1 MNPLFT
7 LSPILQ
13 PSRFGA
19 RMDVHPPHHAI
30 TTWRDFF
37 IHIATIVVG
46 LLIAIGLEQT
56 VEWLHHVH
64 QIREIRHNL
73 HDELTANVASFHRN
87 MHFVRHD
94 RAMLEND
101 LRVFQYLQQHPK
113 ASPEDLPGV
122 VVWSG
127 AISLTTRSAWDSI
140 QQTEALTLMPE
151 PEVETSRRVYDQLQ
165 KFDAIYE
172 ELAKT
177 TDKADAYQFLTPDVT
192 KLTPAQIDAEIPLL
206 QECLS
211 LVRNQTIQLSNIARL
226 FPEFAPGP
234 TQDEVDTFHSATF
247 ETSIS
252 LPQANERT
260 SIVISKARA
269 YTLHDDQEAAA
280 LDTAQAPL
288 VEFNRLVNER
298 GCIHIAQLYDDF
310 RKSHPN
316 FTLDELSL
324 NQRGYARIYAGNFPD
339 AIAIFKL
346 NVKLHPES
354 WNVYDS
360 LGEAYA
366 KNGQKKLAIENYQ
379 KSIQLDPSNTN
390 GINHLKELEQK

>member
-1 MNPLFT
+1 
-7 LSPILQ
+7 
-13 PSRFGA
+13 
-19 RMDVHPPHHAI
+19 MDVHPPHHAI

-298 GCIHIAQLYDDF
+298 GCIHIADVYDDF

-366 KNGQKKLAIENYQ
+366 KNGQRSLAIENYQ
-379 KSIQLDPSNTN
+379 KSIQLKPDNAN
-390 GINHLKELEQK
+390 GINHLKELQ

>member
-1 MNPLFT
+1 
-7 LSPILQ
+7 
-13 PSRFGA
+13 
-19 RMDVHPPHHAI
+19 MDVHPPHHAI

-122 VVWSG
+122 VVWTG
-127 AISLTTRSAWDSI
+127 AISLTTRSAWDSV

-192 KLTPAQIDAEIPLL
+192 KLTPAQIDAEIPLI

-366 KNGQKKLAIENYQ
+366 KNGQRSLAIENYQ
-379 KSIQLDPSNTN
+379 KSIQLKPDNAN
-390 GINHLKELEQK
+390 GINHLKELQEK

>member
-1 MNPLFT
+1 
-7 LSPILQ
+7 
-13 PSRFGA
+13 
-19 RMDVHPPHHAI
+19 MDVHPPHHAI

-192 KLTPAQIDAEIPLL
+192 KLTPAQIDAEIPLI

-298 GCIHIAQLYDDF
+298 GCIHIADVYDDF

-346 NVKLHPES
+346 NVKLHPNS

-366 KNGQKKLAIENYQ
+366 KNGQRSLAIENYQ
-379 KSIQLDPSNTN
+379 KSIQLKPDNAN
-390 GINHLKELEQK
+390 GINHLKELQEK

>member
-56 VEWLHHVH
+56 VELLHHVH

-113 ASPEDLPGV
+113 ASLEDLPGV

-151 PEVETSRRVYDQLQ
+151 PEVETSRRVYDQFQ

-177 TDKADAYQFLTPDVT
+177 TDKADAYQFLTPNVT
-192 KLTPAQIDAEIPLL
+192 KLTPAQIDAEIPLI

-366 KNGQKKLAIENYQ
+366 KNGQRSLAIENYQ
-379 KSIQLDPSNTN
+379 KSIQLKPDNAN
-390 GINHLKELEQK
+390 GINHLKELQ

>member
-1 MNPLFT
+1 
-7 LSPILQ
+7 
-13 PSRFGA
+13 
-19 RMDVHPPHHAI
+19 MDVHPPHHAI

-151 PEVETSRRVYDQLQ
+151 PEVETSRRIYDQLQ

-172 ELAKT
+172 DLART

-366 KNGQKKLAIENYQ
+366 KNGQRSLAIENYQ
-379 KSIQLDPSNTN
+379 KSIQLKPDNAN
-390 GINHLKELEQK
+390 GINHLKELQEK

>member
-1 MNPLFT
+1 
-7 LSPILQ
+7 
-13 PSRFGA
+13 
-19 RMDVHPPHHAI
+19 MDVHPPHHAI

-192 KLTPAQIDAEIPLL
+192 KLTPAQIDAEIPLI

-366 KNGQKKLAIENYQ
+366 KNGQRSLAIENYQ
-379 KSIQLDPSNTN
+379 KSIQLKPDNAN
-390 GINHLKELEQK
+390 GINHLKELQEK

>member
-366 KNGQKKLAIENYQ
+366 KNGQRSLAIENYQ
-379 KSIQLDPSNTN
+379 KSIQLKPDNAN
-390 GINHLKELEQK
+390 GINHLKELQ